1 MSWLNQPYTG
11 GYPGQQPQ
19 PGYLQS
25 QPTGYM
31 GQQMQQPLQGQRTGY
46 APQGGFQQ
54 PQPTGFMGQRPPMPQ
69 MQSQPTGYAP
79 PMLQPQPTGYPAP
92 MQQRPMATGYA
103 SFQQQQPP
111 PPPPQQHQPL
121 MSQPT
126 GMPGMPGMGG
136 GMQSQFLSTFM
147 PAASRQPTSFIDPS
161 QMQFAHSGQNGAS
174 LAQTFQQRNQAQ
186 TGHADVP
193 IPWALTKDEKKRY
206 DQIFR
211 AWDQQ
216 GTGFIEGRVSKEVFG
231 QAGLDQN
238 DLMAIWN
245 LADVQD
251 RGKLNIDEFHVA
263 MGLIYRRLNG
273 NPIPQTLPPEMA
285 PPSARDLD
293 DSVGFLT
300 NLLKNDT
307 NQRSTNQ
314 DIDVGPGSMAK
325 ARSLHDVAPRRD
337 RKDATVF
344 RNDDDEAR
352 TVYKSSARHLNRDQV
367 RSRSETESPSS
378 DLDDIKIRLRTTRS
392 TLERSRDQ
400 DDEDEDL
407 KDELR
412 NMKRRIQRV
421 QDDIDYN
428 LRSGRRT
435 PAKDDE
441 RRKLERELLR
451 LEHEELPELE
461 RRIKEKERNKKRDQR
476 KYALE
481 RDFRNNDLDRYGD
494 RDRYSSREDSY
505 ESRSSSRRE
514 SPERGYNSG
523 TYDSGDRRENR
534 SRDRDD
540 DRYTFSSHGTTSP
553 GRARTEPPPPP
564 APAPAT
570 DRTAPPPPPPAP
582 VVAPKSPAV
591 DTRSMT
597 PAERQAHIRAQAQAR
612 IQERLRALGVAAP
625 SSGDSGV
632 DTSVADRLEKDKAEA
647 AAKAAKADEELKAKE
662 LERQA
667 KLEREKLRGVAIEQ
681 SINSQ
686 NEAAVEQVREEVKA
700 AVPEPVIAKA
710 AHEQLDAE
718 EDALARR
725 EAQLKREKEERM
737 ARIKQ
742 LEKEAQE
749 AEENFARSKAM
760 FAPKVAKVGPLPPA
774 PRARPAAPPSR
785 PVQPSASAFKPPGD
799 DEGDLARGAP
809 RAAVAAPAIA
819 PPSLSPPVARSDAGS
834 SPSNESKNPFHRL
847 QQGGGSP
854 AATSAAPAA
863 SPSGKANPFFASS
876 TTLAAPPAPPAPL
889 AAPVPS
895 APLAPHQPTPVAKP
909 AHRPPPVDD
918 DDWDAKE
925 KDVDESDSD
934 DEVGGLRAAQANLA
948 AKLFQGLGLGP
959 ARPASAQGSTPTR
972 STATSPT
979 LGAPAASPAS
989 PASSAPAAPS
999 APPPPKAVPAFVVP
1013 TEAPPRSALLRA
1025 IQGGLKLRKTETND
1039 KSGPAVAGSVIGDPS
1054 PPVQTYRAPS
1064 PPPASTAPV
1073 PQITAVANTGGSF
1086 GELHYNANRQ
1096 SIAWLGSMAAIEG
1109 SPRSAQSRS
1118 NVATVAEDVEA
1129 VGEAKASTLPAIVAA
1144 GDEENPLAPFDMTTT
1159 HRMKSLFAFQGDGP
1173 NDLSFKENLVV
1184 SVHPAKDPAGD
1195 WLYGTVE
1202 SSGEQGWV
1210 PKSYVE
1216 AFTSQP
1222 AKALYAYDAAS
1233 EEEMSF
1239 LENDLI
1245 SVVDSADAS
1254 WWQAEKDGLIKLVP
1268 ASYIEL
1274 GTSEAHLAPAPLRL
1288 ETAMS
1293 LPHDKDRLPVLDERF
1308 DRPKESGLRSTDDSD
1323 SEMETPGG
1331 GDPKERE
1338 VERLRVLE
1346 AAGLLVRG
1354 APSASRRKRRQAPAR
1369 PSTNPATDSIPGGDK
1384 GSLTGATSAEENV
1397 DPNSA
1402 LDEDED
1408 QEGRVEDAYDVYQ
1421 RVMRELPPVP
1431 TTTTNRLSVLSYS
1444 TAPSTSAGSSLF
1456 PTSPPASPAPSSS
1469 TTSSSL
1475 TTGTSIKEQ
1484 WHATTSGLR
1493 AKLGRPRES
1502 ASAGVEHGRPS
1513 ISGPILSEAT
1523 VSAQPNPQ
1531 ESATSSNF
1539 GAVRIFFPSTHGC
1552 FSQLTARSLPRNPQP
1567 WASMI
1572 DPGALE
1578 KMPDRERKRQESIFE
1593 LITTEQAYVQSLQLT
1608 IEVFFNQ
1615 LQTVIPTK
1623 ALQVIFANIEDILL
1637 FDTIFLSELEDRQR
1651 TARLYIDTI
1660 GDIVKK
1666 HVRGYE
1672 CYRGYCVNQ
1681 ANAAR
1686 TLDDLKRS
1694 HPQLRAFLEGSR
1706 IKGLELEHFL
1716 LEPMQRVT
1724 RLPLLLRQILRYTED
1739 DHTDQALLTRSLEIS
1754 ESILGAINEAVRAHE
1769 NEERLVHL
1777 SDVLEFSHSIEARL
1791 DLTAPTRLM
1800 GPRRLLKEDRV
1811 TKARSGRKLNV
1822 YLFNDLLIFTE
1833 TKAGP
1838 IPLEECAIRDQ
1849 ARDDLAFVVAHRGDT
1864 INVRTSS
1871 ARQCLLWTREIEQAR
1886 KACLAAVQ
1894 KRRGM

>member
-1 MSWLNQPYTG
+1 MPLCPPPTQSAKATEGRHELAQSTLHG
-11 GYPGQQPQ
+11 RIPGQQPQ

-46 APQGGFQQ
+46 APQGGFQVSLCQ

-238 DLMAIWN
+238 DLMAIWSE

-435 PAKDDE
+435 PLKMTRDASSN
-441 RRKLERELLR
+441 
-451 LEHEELPELE
+451 
-461 RRIKEKERNKKRDQR
+461 KERNKKRDQR

-523 TYDSGDRRENR
+523 TYDSGDRREN
-534 SRDRDD
+534 
-540 DRYTFSSHGTTSP
+540 P
-553 GRARTEPPPPP
+553 
-564 APAPAT
+564 
-570 DRTAPPPPPPAP
+570 P

-760 FAPKVAKVGPLPPA
+760 FAPKVAK
-774 PRARPAAPPSR
+774 
-785 PVQPSASAFKPPGD
+785 
-799 DEGDLARGAP
+799 
-809 RAAVAAPAIA
+809 
-819 PPSLSPPVARSDAGS
+819 
-834 SPSNESKNPFHRL
+834 
-847 QQGGGSP
+847 QGGGSP

-979 LGAPAASPAS
+979 L
-989 PASSAPAAPS
+989 
-999 APPPPKAVPAFVVP
+999 
-1013 TEAPPRSALLRA
+1013 EAPPRSALLRA

-1274 GTSEAHLAPAPLRL
+1274 GSAISLSPRLYSPLSDLLPAHLAPAPLRL

-1833 TKAGP
+1833 TKAGGSEVVYRWP

>member
-1 MSWLNQPYTG
+1 MSWLNQPYAG

-31 GQQMQQPLQGQRTGY
+31 GQPMQQQPLQGQRTGY
-46 APQGGFQQ
+46 APQGGFQ
-54 PQPTGFMGQRPPMPQ
+54 PTGFIGQRPPMQQ
-69 MQSQPTGYAP
+69 MQVQPTGYAP
-79 PMLQPQPTGYPAP
+79 SMLQPQPTGYPAP
-92 MQQRPMATGYA
+92 MQQRPMATGYP
-103 SFQQQQPP
+103 FQQQQPP
-111 PPPPQQHQPL
+111 PPQQQQPL

-126 GMPGMPGMGG
+126 GMPGMGG

-147 PAASRQPTSFIDPS
+147 PAPSLQPTSFIDPS
-161 QMQFAHSGQNGAS
+161 QMQFAHSGHNGAS

-238 DLMAIWN
+238 DLMSIWN

-300 NLLKNDT
+300 NLLKNDN

-314 DIDVGPGSMAK
+314 DFDGGRGSMAK
-325 ARSLHDVAPRRD
+325 ARSLHDTAPRRD

-352 TVYKSSARHLNRDQV
+352 TVYKSSARHLNQDQI
-367 RSRSETESPSS
+367 RSRSETDSASS
-378 DLDDIKIRLRTTRS
+378 DLDDIRNRLRTTRS
-392 TLERSRDQ
+392 TLDRSRDQ

-407 KDELR
+407 KDQLR

-421 QDDIDYN
+421 QDDIDHN
-428 LRSGRRT
+428 LGSGRRT
-435 PAKDDE
+435 TAKEDE

-451 LEHEELPELE
+451 LEYEELPELE
-461 RRIKEKERNKKRDQR
+461 RRIKEKERDKKRDQR

-481 RDFRNNDLDRYGD
+481 RDSRNNDSDRYGD
-494 RDRYSSREDSY
+494 RDQYSTRKDPY

-514 SPERGYNSG
+514 SPERGYNRG
-523 TYDSGDRRENR
+523 TYDNEDGREKR

-540 DRYTFSSHGTTSP
+540 DHYTSP
-553 GRARTEPPPPP
+553 SRGITSPSRARTEPPPPP
-564 APAPAT
+564 PAPASERAT
-570 DRTAPPPPPPAP
+570 PPPPPPAP
-582 VVAPKSPAV
+582 VAALKSPAV

-597 PAERQAHIRAQAQAR
+597 PTERQAHIRAQAQAR

-625 SSGDSGV
+625 ASGENAV

-647 AAKAAKADEELKAKE
+647 AAKAAKADEDLKAKE

-667 KLEREKLRGVAIEQ
+667 KLEREKLRGIAIEQ

-686 NEAAVEQVREEVKA
+686 NEAAVEQVREEVNA
-700 AVPEPVIAKA
+700 AAPESMIAKA
-710 AHEQLDAE
+710 ANEQLDVE

-742 LEKEAQE
+742 LEQEAHE
-749 AEENFARSKAM
+749 AEENYARSKAM
-760 FAPKVAKVGPLPPA
+760 FAPKIAKVAPPPPA
-774 PRARPAAPPSR
+774 PRARPAAPPFR
-785 PVQPSASAFKPPGD
+785 TAPAPASATKPAVDD
-799 DEGDLARGAP
+799 DETAPPAP
-809 RAAVAAPAIA
+809 RAADPAPAVI
-819 PPSLSPPVARSDAGS
+819 SSFLSPPVARSDVGAVGA
-834 SPSNESKNPFHRL
+834 SPSSESKNPFYRL
-847 QQGGGSP
+847 QQGGASP

-863 SPSGKANPFFASS
+863 SPSGKPNPFFASS
-876 TTLAAPPAPPAPL
+876 SPPAGPPA
-889 AAPVPS
+889 PS
-895 APLAPHQPTPVAKP
+895 APLLAPVSPAQTALRQPGLVVKP
-909 AHRPPPVDD
+909 EYRSPPVDD

-934 DEVGGLRAAQANLA
+934 DEIGGLRAAQANLA

-959 ARPASAQGSTPTR
+959 ARPASAQGNTPTR
-972 STATSPT
+972 STAASPD
-979 LGAPAASPAS
+979 LGAPAAPPAP
-989 PASSAPAAPS
+989 PAPSAPAASPT
-999 APPPPKAVPAFVVP
+999 PKAAPAFVVP
-1013 TEAPPRSALLRA
+1013 TEAPPRSALLGA
-1025 IQGGLKLRKTETND
+1025 IQGGLTLRKTETKD
-1039 KSGPAVAGSVIGDPS
+1039 KSGPAVTGSVIDDPS
-1054 PPVQTYRAPS
+1054 PPVRTHRAPS
-1064 PPPASTAPV
+1064 PSSAFAGPAAQVAP
-1073 PQITAVANTGGSF
+1073 AANGGGSF
-1086 GELHYNANRQ
+1086 GESHYNANRQ
-1096 SIAWLGSMAAIEG
+1096 SIAWLGSMAAVEG
-1109 SPRSAQSRS
+1109 SSQNAQTFS
-1118 NVATVAEDVEA
+1118 NIATVAEDEEPA
-1129 VGEAKASTLPAIVAA
+1129 EEAKSSTFPAIVAA
-1144 GDEENPLAPFDMTTT
+1144 SNEDDPLAPFDMTTT
-1159 HRMKSLFAFQGDGP
+1159 HRMKSLFAFQGEGP
-1173 NDLSFKENLVV
+1173 NDLSFKENLVLN
-1184 SVHPAKDPAGD
+1184 VHPSKDPAGD

-1216 AFTSQP
+1216 AFTPQS

-1239 LENDLI
+1239 LEKDII
-1245 SVVDSADAS
+1245 SIVDSADAS
-1254 WWQAEKDGLIKLVP
+1254 WWQAENNGLIKLVP

-1274 GTSEAHLAPAPLRL
+1274 GTSEAHLASALASPRL
-1288 ETAMS
+1288 ETAMTR
-1293 LPHDKDRLPVLDERF
+1293 PHDKDQRLPMPSENSRIFKV
-1308 DRPKESGLRSTDDSD
+1308 SGSRVADDSD
-1323 SEMETPGG
+1323 SEIETPDG

-1338 VERLRVLE
+1338 AERLRVLE

-1354 APSASRRKRRQAPAR
+1354 GPSADRRKRRQAPAR
-1369 PSTNPATDSIPGGDK
+1369 PPTKPTTGSVSGG
-1384 GSLTGATSAEENV
+1384 GEGNEILAEESVNA
-1397 DPNSA
+1397 DSA
-1402 LDEDED
+1402 PEEDVD
-1408 QEGRVEDAYDVYQ
+1408 QEGRVKDAYDIYQ

-1431 TTTTNRLSVLSYS
+1431 TTTSNRLSMVSDS
-1444 TAPSTSAGSSLF
+1444 TTPSTTTGSMLY

-1469 TTSSSL
+1469 TVASSL
-1475 TTGTSIKEQ
+1475 ATGASIKDQ
-1484 WHATTSGLR
+1484 WQATTSGLR
-1493 AKLGRPRES
+1493 AKLSRPRGSSS
-1502 ASAGVEHGRPS
+1502 AALDHARLH
-1513 ISGPILSEAT
+1513 ISGPIIGEAT
-1523 VSAQPNPQ
+1523 GSAQSKSQ
-1531 ESATSSNF
+1531 ESATPSNF
-1539 GAVRIFFPSTHGC
+1539 GAT
-1552 FSQLTARSLPRNPQP
+1552 

-1572 DPGALE
+1572 DSGALE
-1578 KMPDRERKRQESIFE
+1578 IMPDRERKRQESMFE

-1608 IEVFFNQ
+1608 IEVFFNR
-1615 LQTVIPTK
+1615 LQPVIPAK

-1686 TLDDLKRS
+1686 TLADLKRS
-1694 HPQLRAFLEGSR
+1694 DPQLRSFLEGSR

-1724 RLPLLLRQILRYTED
+1724 RLPLLLRQILRYTEQ
-1739 DHTDQALLTRSLEIS
+1739 DHSDRALLTQSLEIA
-1754 ESILGAINEAVRAHE
+1754 EGILGVINEAVRAHE
-1769 NEERLVHL
+1769 NEERLVYL
-1777 SDVLEFSHSIEARL
+1777 SDVIEFSHSIEARL

-1800 GPRRLLKEDRV
+1800 GLRRLLKEDRV

-1833 TKAGP
+1833 TKAGGNEVVYRWP
-1838 IPLEECAIRDQ
+1838 IALEECIIRDQ
-1849 ARDDLAFVVAHRGDT
+1849 SRDDLTFAVAHRGDT

-1871 ARQCLLWTREIEQAR
+1871 ARQCLLWTQEIEQAR